1 MAVVNPQAVLN
12 PTPLT
17 RKSVSVASTTI
28 AANDTLR
35 VPVPLPGATTSHFV
49 NATLLSNNDDLS
61 LTTKSGLNTV
71 FVFITNTSSE
81 LVNITS
87 TTLTVAI
94 HP

>member
-17 RKSVSVASTTI
+17 RKSVPVVSTTI

-35 VPVPLPGATTSHFV
+35 VPVPLQGATTSHFA
-49 NATLLSNNDDLS
+49 NATLTYNNINLS
-61 LTTKSGLNTV
+61 LATKSGLNTV
-71 FVFITNTSSE
+71 QVFITNTSNAAIT
-81 LVNITS
+81 LTS